1 MSQVKCYLY
10 CNQFLLFQVYNDK
23 NNNML
28 AIMFQSNYLLF
39 ETLYAYA

>member
-1 MSQVKCYLY
+1 MSQAKCYLY

-23 NNNML
+23 NNML
-28 AIMFQSNYLLF
+28 ALMFQSNYLLF